1 MSRPKKVFIQI
12 ITFILLCIPISYVVQ
27 TYVTTNIFQNDET
40 IYIEEYRAKVAN
52 CELLESIPKA
62 VVLEGKYLAIDK
74 IDTANVEYEIT
85 ADGENIEFYYYLNNE
100 FDDGVPIYNATIIL
114 SKDYMVIEEEYS
126 QTKDNLPS
134 EEEYVQNNIE
144 KEKILIPLF
153 SIMFGFTIGLIIGL
167 VIEFIAIIIWFI
179 KLKYK
184 RHKERQNYEQK

>member
-12 ITFILLCIPISYVVQ
+12 IAFILLCIPISYVVQ
-27 TYVTTNIFQNDET
+27 TYGATNIFQNDET

-134 EEEYVQNNIE
+134 EEEYVQSNIE
-144 KEKILIPLF
+144 KEKNLIPLF

-179 KLKYK
+179 KLK
-184 RHKERQNYEQK
+184 HKERQNYEQK

>member
-1 MSRPKKVFIQI
+1 MSRTKKVFIQI
-12 ITFILLCIPISYVVQ
+12 IAFILLCIPISYVVQ
-27 TYVTTNIFQNDET
+27 TYVATNIFQNDET

-52 CELLESIPKA
+52 CELLESIPKE

-74 IDTANVEYEIT
+74 IDTTNVEYEIT
-85 ADGENIEFYYYLNNE
+85 ADDENIEFYYYLNNE

-144 KEKILIPLF
+144 KEKKLIPLF
-153 SIMFGFTIGLIIGL
+153 SIMFGFTIVLIIGL

>member
-1 MSRPKKVFIQI
+1 MSRTKKVFIQI
-12 ITFILLCIPISYVVQ
+12 IAFILLCIPISYVVQ

-40 IYIEEYRAKVAN
+40 IYREEYRAKVAN

-144 KEKILIPLF
+144 KEKNLIPLF
-153 SIMFGFTIGLIIGL
+153 SIMFGFTIALIIGL

-179 KLKYK
+179 KLKI
-184 RHKERQNYEQK
+184 KERKNYEQK